1 MTRAEKKD
9 IMQVIS
15 KEMSNLYKLGSV
27 SFSFPYEAEDITDD
41 TDLVEF
47 IDKTFISIYKTAI
60 DQKWYPDKPL
70 EDERIYVIDTIQFF
84 LKEYEIKKA
93 ERDRSYKLEVSLSD
107 NLKTRVKYAR

>member
-9 IMQVIS
+9 IIQVVS
-15 KEMSNLYKLGSV
+15 KELSNLYKLGAV
-27 SFSFPYEAEDITDD
+27 TFSFPYEAEDITDD
-41 TDLVEF
+41 TDLIEF
-47 IDKTFISIYKTAI
+47 IDKTFINVYKIAI

-84 LKEYEIKKA
+84 LKEYELKKA
-93 ERDRSYKLEVSLSD
+93 ERDRAYKPEVSLSD